1 MHFKGVKTGEILIYT
16 LNDSLKIEKICVFHH
31 VKKGLGFSFQM
42 SKDCFLNL
50 KTPQRMKKCMDK
62 ITSVPTLIFQVNNA
76 TKKKKKMHDVSEE
89 NMFQT

>member
-1 MHFKGVKTGEILIYT
+1 
-16 LNDSLKIEKICVFHH
+16 
-31 VKKGLGFSFQM
+31 
-42 SKDCFLNL
+42 
-50 KTPQRMKKCMDK
+50 MKKCMDK